1 MKRKGNRVGEP
12 SPAEK
17 VVADEFVSASD
28 FKARCLALL
37 DQVAIT
43 GTPLVVTKHGR
54 PVARVVPIQS
64 KPSRSIF
71 GSVTLLSDRDEDY
84 YSTGAVWNAEQG
96 KL

>member
-1 MKRKGNRVGEP
+1 VPPKEKPVAEPPTAEP
-12 SPAEK
+12 SLKAE
-17 VVADEFVSASD
+17 FISASE

-43 GTPLVVTKHGR
+43 GTPLIITKHGR
-54 PVARVVPIQS
+54 PVARVVPIEEL
-64 KPSRSIF
+64 PSRSIF

-84 YSTGAVWNAEQG
+84 YSTDEIWDAEQG